1 MVRAQ
6 DLMIDRRSR
15 DLFLDA
21 VGDKEIVDPPSGVVL
36 AGLEHVAPPGVGTLC
51 IRVAETETVR
61 KTGIQK
67 LGKAA
72 ALFVRETGIT
82 TVGCGIFQVNF
93 LVGNIQISTNN
104 NGLLSVEL
112 LQKIRDHF
120 KAPVTINSAYRN
132 HCYNK
137 KVGGASGSMHLYG
150 AAADIRVKGVAPK
163 DVAAYA
169 ELLMPNKGGI
179 GIYPTFVHVDVR
191 AVKSRWRGN

>member
-1 MVRAQ
+1 MRIPVIAYEK
-6 DLMIDRRSR
+6 S
-15 DLFLDA
+15 
-21 VGDKEIVDPPSGVVL
+21 
-36 AGLEHVAPPGVGTLC
+36 
-51 IRVAETETVR
+51 TER
-61 KTGIQK
+61 KK
-67 LGKAA
+67 SLSEN
-72 ALFVRETGIT
+72 F
-82 TVGCGIFQVNF
+82 TVGEFACKDGSDMI
-93 LVGNIQISTNN
+93 LISME
-104 NGLLSVEL
+104 LVEL

-191 AVKSRWRGN
+191 AVKSRWRGV